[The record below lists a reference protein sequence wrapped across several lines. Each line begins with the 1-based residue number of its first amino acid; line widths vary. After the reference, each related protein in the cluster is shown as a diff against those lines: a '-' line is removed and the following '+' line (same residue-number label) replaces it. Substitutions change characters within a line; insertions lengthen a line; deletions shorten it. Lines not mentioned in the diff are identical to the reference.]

1 MKKTIFF
8 LVIFFSILTN
18 SEALSL
24 KTNNSNYFVSI
35 NNSVYR
41 FKKIINLQNDEA
53 LFNLKYDNYS
63 NLNDYELINDN
74 EVEDELLNNINNAI
88 YYGYESHNKSDIFYY
103 LTQTLIYKF
112 YYGFSNAFMC
122 SSDGI
127 KITIYDDLINQI
139 KEEFIL
145 DSINDY
151 EIDVYEDIVLPEEYT
166 YNLEEYQNYIPGIYN
181 IAYYSTD
188 KKSVYY
194 KNMDNYLFSEN
205 NRGISKGEFKIN
217 VKGIKFNFKGLDTT
231 YLLYENDKLIKEF
244 NNDNPIKYLKMNT
257 TYLLKYD
264 DKEISIK
271 TTNADYEL
279 TIEEELQQM
288 EEKNIDIPLNPKTN
302 DDIITFIWLYI
313 GSVSLLLILYIN
325 YRKSLKN
332 K

>member
-1 MKKTIFF
+1 MKKLIFF
-8 LVIFFSILTN
+8 FVIYFSILN
-18 SEALSL
+18 NFDALSL
-24 KTNNSNYFVSI
+24 KTNNSNYFVNI

-41 FKKIINLQNDEA
+41 FKKIINIENNEA
-53 LFNLKYDNYS
+53 LFNLKYDNYN

-74 EVEDELLNNINNAI
+74 EIEDELLNNINNAI

-139 KEEFIL
+139 KEKFIL

-166 YNLEEYQNYIPGIYN
+166 YNLEEYQNNIPGVYN
-181 IAYYSTD
+181 VAYYSTN

-244 NNDNPIKYLKMNT
+244 NNDSPIKYLKMNT

-271 TTNADYEL
+271 TTNEDYEL

>member
-63 NLNDYELINDN
+63 NLNDYELITDN
-74 EVEDELLNNINNAI
+74 EIPDELLNNINNAI

-103 LTQTLIYKF
+103 LTQTLIYKL

-122 SSDGI
+122 SSDGA
-127 KITIYDDLINQI
+127 KITIYDDLINKI
-139 KEEFIL
+139 KDNFTL
-145 DSINDY
+145 DNMNDY
-151 EIDVYEDIVLPEEYT
+151 EIDVFEDIILPEEYT
-166 YNLEEYQNYIPGIYN
+166 YDLEAYQKDIPGIYN
-181 IAYYSTD
+181 VVYYSKENESIIYRNAT
-188 KKSVYY
+188 
-194 KNMDNYLFSEN
+194 NYLFDEN
-205 NRGISKGEFKIN
+205 NKGISKGNFNIN

-231 YLLYENDKLIKEF
+231 YQLYENDKLIKEF
-244 NNDNPIKYLKMNT
+244 NNDNPIKYLKINT
-257 TYLLKYD
+257 SYLLKYD
-264 DKEISIK
+264 NKEISFH
-271 TTNADYEL
+271 TTNIDYEL
-279 TIEEELQQM
+279 TIEEELSLD
-288 EEKNIDIPLNPKTN
+288 EEKNINIPINPKTD

-313 GSVSLLLILYIN
+313 GSVSLLLILYVN
-325 YRKSLKN
+325 YRKSLRN

>member
-1 MKKTIFF
+1 MKKLIFF
-8 LVIFFSILTN
+8 FVIYFSILN
-18 SEALSL
+18 NFDALSL
-24 KTNNSNYFVSI
+24 KTNNSNYFVNI

-41 FKKIINLQNDEA
+41 FKKIINIENNET

-74 EVEDELLNNINNAI
+74 EVDDELLNNINNAI

-103 LTQTLIYKF
+103 LTQTLIYKL

-139 KEEFIL
+139 KEKFVL

-166 YNLEEYQNYIPGIYN
+166 YNLEEYQNNIPGVYN
-181 IAYYSTD
+181 VAYYSTN

-205 NRGISKGEFKIN
+205 NKGISKGEFKIN

-244 NNDNPIKYLKMNT
+244 NNDSPINYLKMNT

-271 TTNADYEL
+271 TTNEDYEL

>member
-1 MKKTIFF
+1 MKKLIFF
-8 LVIFFSILTN
+8 LVIYFSILN
-18 SEALSL
+18 NCDALSL
-24 KTNNSNYFVSI
+24 KINNSNYFVNI

-41 FKKIINLQNDEA
+41 FKKIINIENNEA
-53 LFNLKYDNYS
+53 LFNLKYDNYN

-74 EVEDELLNNINNAI
+74 EIEDELLNNINNAI

-139 KEEFIL
+139 KEKFVL

-166 YNLEEYQNYIPGIYN
+166 YNLEEYQNNIPGIYN
-181 IAYYSTD
+181 IAYYSTN

>member
-1 MKKTIFF
+1 MKKLIFF
-8 LVIFFSILTN
+8 LVIYFSILN
-18 SEALSL
+18 NFDALSL
-24 KTNNSNYFVSI
+24 KTNNSNYFVNI
-35 NNSVYR
+35 NNSIYR
-41 FKKIINLQNDEA
+41 FKKIINIENNEA

>member
-1 MKKTIFF
+1 MKKLIFF
-8 LVIFFSILTN
+8 LVIYFSILN
-18 SEALSL
+18 NFDALSL
-24 KTNNSNYFVSI
+24 KTNNSNYFVNI

-41 FKKIINLQNDEA
+41 FKKIINIENNEA
-53 LFNLKYDNYS
+53 LFNLKYDNYN

-74 EVEDELLNNINNAI
+74 EVDDELLNNINNAI

-103 LTQTLIYKF
+103 LTQTLIYKL

-139 KEEFIL
+139 KEKFVL

-181 IAYYSTD
+181 IAYYSTN

-271 TTNADYEL
+271 TTNEDYEL

>member
-1 MKKTIFF
+1 MKKLIFF
-8 LVIFFSILTN
+8 LVIYFSILSN
-18 SEALSL
+18 FDALSL
-24 KTNNSNYFVSI
+24 KTNNSNYFVNI
-35 NNSVYR
+35 NNSIYR
-41 FKKIINLQNDEA
+41 FKKIINIENNEA

-139 KEEFIL
+139 KEKFIL
-145 DSINDY
+145 NSINDY

-166 YNLEEYQNYIPGIYN
+166 YNLEEYQNNIPGVYN
-181 IAYYSTD
+181 IAYYSTN
-188 KKSVYY
+188 KKPVYY

-205 NRGISKGEFKIN
+205 NKGISKGEFKIN

-271 TTNADYEL
+271 TTNEDYEL

>member
-1 MKKTIFF
+1 
-8 LVIFFSILTN
+8 
-18 SEALSL
+18 
-24 KTNNSNYFVSI
+24 
-35 NNSVYR
+35 
-41 FKKIINLQNDEA
+41 
-53 LFNLKYDNYS
+53 
-63 NLNDYELINDN
+63 
-74 EVEDELLNNINNAI
+74 
-88 YYGYESHNKSDIFYY
+88 
-103 LTQTLIYKF
+103 
-112 YYGFSNAFMC
+112 
-122 SSDGI
+122 
-127 KITIYDDLINQI
+127 
-139 KEEFIL
+139 
-145 DSINDY
+145 
-151 EIDVYEDIVLPEEYT
+151 
-166 YNLEEYQNYIPGIYN
+166 
-181 IAYYSTD
+181 
-188 KKSVYY
+188 
-194 KNMDNYLFSEN
+194 MDNYLFSEN

-244 NNDNPIKYLKMNT
+244 NNDSPIKYLKMNT

>member
-1 MKKTIFF
+1 MKKLIFF
-8 LVIFFSILTN
+8 LVIYFSILN
-18 SEALSL
+18 NCDALSL
-24 KTNNSNYFVSI
+24 KINNSNYFVNI
-35 NNSVYR
+35 NNSIYR
-41 FKKIINLQNDEA
+41 FKKIINIENNEA
-53 LFNLKYDNYS
+53 LFNLKYDNYN

-74 EVEDELLNNINNAI
+74 EIEDELLNNINNAI

-139 KEEFIL
+139 KEKFVL
-145 DSINDY
+145 DSIKDY

-181 IAYYSTD
+181 IAYYSTN

-194 KNMDNYLFSEN
+194 RNMDNYLFSEN

>member
-1 MKKTIFF
+1 MKKLIFF
-8 LVIFFSILTN
+8 LVIYFSILN
-18 SEALSL
+18 NFDALSL
-24 KTNNSNYFVSI
+24 KTNNSNYFVNI

-41 FKKIINLQNDEA
+41 FKKIINIENNEA
-53 LFNLKYDNYS
+53 LFNLKYDNYN

-74 EVEDELLNNINNAI
+74 EVDDELLNNINNAI

-103 LTQTLIYKF
+103 LTQTLIYKL

-139 KEEFIL
+139 KEKFVL

-181 IAYYSTD
+181 IAYYSTN

-244 NNDNPIKYLKMNT
+244 NNDNPIKYLKMNA

-271 TTNADYEL
+271 TTNEDYEL

>member
-1 MKKTIFF
+1 MKKLIFF
-8 LVIFFSILTN
+8 LVIYFSILN
-18 SEALSL
+18 NFDALSL
-24 KTNNSNYFVSI
+24 KTNNSNYFVNI
-35 NNSVYR
+35 NNSIYR
-41 FKKIINLQNDEA
+41 FKKIINIENNEA
-53 LFNLKYDNYS
+53 LFNLKYDNYN

-74 EVEDELLNNINNAI
+74 EIEDELLNNINNAI

-122 SSDGI
+122 SSDGM

-139 KEEFIL
+139 KEKFIL

-166 YNLEEYQNYIPGIYN
+166 YNLEEYQNKIPGIYN
-181 IAYYSTD
+181 VAYYSTD

-194 KNMDNYLFSEN
+194 RNMDNYLFSEN

-244 NNDNPIKYLKMNT
+244 NNDSPIKYLKMNT